1 MPLAVA
7 QSVSGGVAGLCG
19 NASGG
24 RVAFETDSPFV
35 VIVAEMKNVG
45 KMPHF
50 TTLGSCGFDLYADGR
65 FYQSFVPDY
74 GISDGYAGTIQFPR
88 KHTRRLLMHFPLY
101 SEVVALH
108 IGLAPDSMIGA
119 YHPYEAKLPIV
130 YYGSSITQG
139 GMCLETRKCLSCIDC
154 SNESNRFC
162 QSGFFGQRTGRGGDG
177 KLYCRAADER
187 LCIGL

>member
-7 QSVSGGVAGLCG
+7 KSVSGGVAGLCG

-24 RVAFETDSPFV
+24 RVDFETDSPFV

-50 TTLGSCGFDLYADGR
+50 TTLGSCEFDLYADGR

-119 YHPYEAKLPIV
+119 YHPYEGTARWPERLRHAHIR
-130 YYGSSITQG
+130 QG
-139 GMCLETRKCLSCIDC
+139 GKTKKRQPHGCRSESGLTENRTRI
-154 SNESNRFC
+154 
-162 QSGFFGQRTGRGGDG
+162 
-177 KLYCRAADER
+177 
-187 LCIGL
+187 